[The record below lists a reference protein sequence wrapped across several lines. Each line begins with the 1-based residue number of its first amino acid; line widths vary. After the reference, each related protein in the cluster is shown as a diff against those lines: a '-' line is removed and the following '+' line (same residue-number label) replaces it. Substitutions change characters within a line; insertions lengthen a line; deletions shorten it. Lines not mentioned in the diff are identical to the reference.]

1 MTTKQPE
8 ITGPKINPEGL
19 MTTKQPEITGPK
31 TNPEEVDCAG
41 KRRPPRSEPARRAPA
56 ERSRRRGAARLCIQR
71 PVRAGPARRPSSG
84 SRGRGPGEQF
94 SGRQRSH
101 LSGGQRTGRHTRRHT
116 TADGGASSETKLV
129 DANIKS
135 TLAKASDDSAAG
147 QPLHQARDTR
157 LLEQSQ
163 PPAGSW
169 HPRARPRR

>member
-1 MTTKQPE
+1 MTMRE
-8 ITGPKINPEGL
+8 
-19 MTTKQPEITGPK
+19 
-31 TNPEEVDCAG
+31 
-41 KRRPPRSEPARRAPA
+41 SENESETECPARSA
-56 ERSRRRGAARLCIQR
+56 EAVSAAATACSI
-71 PVRAGPARRPSSG
+71 
-84 SRGRGPGEQF
+84 GEAF
-94 SGRQRSH
+94 ALAKGEDALVIIDDIDEH
-101 LSGGQRTGRHTRRHT
+101 KIFWDWTTRVLVDIFGVDSVVKDD
-116 TADGGASSETKLV
+116 ADGGASSETKLV